1 MAEEKKPKKDKKLFE
16 LGPMEQ
22 ILVVLGIMAFGRPL
36 PAWRTSHCTY
46 LTAGAHPSMP
56 WSMAGGTLTS
66 IPLFSP
72 ASLMLVFIAYFGFH
86 LLKRQEGERD
96 RQKALAKAKAKSSS
110 SSSSSS
116 DPRSRSAMTSE
127 QMRARGGMP
136 SSSMTPRTGDPSP
149 KQVSKSSRSNPA
161 SNTFKGNYFMTMQGP
176 GRPALVPF
184 QSGLRPKEGEEAGTM
199 WWDNVPEDAKELMA
213 PAVNEDTARKVNKMT
228 NPWALDALTKDIAL
242 FRLEKE
248 RREEEAYVS
257 PMLTSTHV

>member
-1 MAEEKKPKKDKKLFE
+1 MAEEKKTKKDKKLFE

-22 ILVVLGIMAFGRPL
+22 ILVVLGIMAFGRPSCHE
-36 PAWRTSHCTY
+36 TSPSTY
-46 LTAGAHPSMP
+46 LTPGAHPSMP

-116 DPRSRSAMTSE
+116 PDPRSRSAMTSE

-149 KQVSKSSRSNPA
+149 KQVSKSSKSNPA

-213 PAVNEDTARKVNKMT
+213 PALNEDTAKKMSRMT
-228 NPWALDALTKDIAL
+228 NPWAVDATMKDIAL
-242 FRLEKE
+242 LKLEKE
-248 RREEEAYVS
+248 RREEEA
-257 PMLTSTHV
+257 